1 MTAYAFFVQTC
12 REEHKRQHP
21 EEFVQFQEFSRKCA
35 SRWKTMTDR
44 EKLWFNQMADEDKR
58 KVEMETQQVVTKK
71 EESEEDERPQCT
83 KESLV
88 WLLLV
93 FKRGA
98 AKGAGSKPRLQGG

>member
-1 MTAYAFFVQTC
+1 M
-12 REEHKRQHP
+12 
-21 EEFVQFQEFSRKCA
+21 
-35 SRWKTMTDR
+35 
-44 EKLWFNQMADEDKR
+44 WFNQMADEDKR
-58 KVEMETQQVVTKK
+58 KVEMETQQVVTTNTISHFLPFCLHPKPFSTGDKK

-98 AKGAGSKPRLQGG
+98 AKGAGSKPRLQGETYFCKPHSTVIGSIM